1 MEQCPNL
8 LRSGHFHPLYH
19 DAGKSGQQDNH
30 SGTPSEYHTGKP
42 EYHNTVISRGKI
54 LRYLQNDPLQKRDRH
69 NRKLRQ
75 NKLPQT
81 GKQYHSLG
89 TGLSIHRCFRPEG
102 HNRKHRLQTGQQT
115 IVGRS
120 HR

>member
-42 EYHNTVISRGKI
+42 EYHNTVISRGRYYGIYKTILYKSEIDITGNFDKI
-54 LRYLQNDPLQKRDRH
+54 NFPKPENSIIHWEQAY
-69 NRKLRQ
+69 
-75 NKLPQT
+75 
-81 GKQYHSLG
+81 
-89 TGLSIHRCFRPEG
+89 LSIGVSDLRA
-102 HNRKHRLQTGQQT
+102 
-115 IVGRS
+115 
-120 HR
+120 